1 MKTLTLA
8 LLLLVM
14 FVSFAYTQTE
24 EPAAPETPVTQLDAP
39 TIPADPPSA
48 YTENYGLRMYQ
59 HGAYPSADSLNQNLM
74 DIDGAIRSNR
84 SAILFLC
91 MAVIL
96 LAVLVVSQAYKIRK
110 LS

>member
-1 MKTLTLA
+1 MKTLTLV

-48 YTENYGLRMYQ
+48 YTENFGFRMYQ
-59 HGAYPSADSLNQNLM
+59 HGAYPSADSLNQNLI
-74 DIDGAIRSNR
+74 DIDKAIKSNNTLPLW
-84 SAILFLC
+84 I
-91 MAVIL
+91 VIGI
-96 LAVLVVSQAYKIRK
+96 LVVVVVYQGTALRK